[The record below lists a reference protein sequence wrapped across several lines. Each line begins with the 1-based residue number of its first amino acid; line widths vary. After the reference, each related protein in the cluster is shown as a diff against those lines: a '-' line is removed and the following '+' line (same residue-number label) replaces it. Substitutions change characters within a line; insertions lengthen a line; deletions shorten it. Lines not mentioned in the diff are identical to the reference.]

1 MANAISGGSADLDF
15 VLPGFG
21 VRHFMHHQAQQ
32 PIFHGG
38 LDLALVDD
46 APQLEIT
53 LEVSDGVFLFHQ
65 VSPAPR
71 AGLTVP

>member
-1 MANAISGGSADLDF
+1 
-15 VLPGFG
+15 
-21 VRHFMHHQAQQ
+21 
-32 PIFHGG
+32 
-38 LDLALVDD
+38 
-46 APQLEIT
+46 LEIT